1 MFIGNNSVT
10 SSGNIN
16 VQPESA
22 GFMDPVEEALY
33 NVAVDE
39 ANYNQILGCLAVAE
53 VTAAHNGLEPTSVY
67 TEGTISDFWGKI
79 KEFFKKI
86 WAKIKGLWAKLVATF
101 DRHAKSGQEFFD
113 KYKKTLVDKFTK
125 IDKDKI
131 KFSGY
136 NFSTINLDTNAN
148 VDNLKVAEVI
158 KDTGNTKIS
167 SSTTDDEI
175 TDLEEKYRG
184 ALIGEG
190 SSSYTLKE
198 MVKELHDKLR
208 DGGTKDNDMDVDFVY
223 ISNILAGS
231 DKKLRDFDKT
241 FRNLEKTMNKNI
253 RDAEKLQDQNIRSAA
268 SSTSSSSTSSGSG
281 SGGSGSTSSGSG
293 STTTTN
299 PNDNITMY
307 SKAIRYIKSCLASFQ
322 AAAAEIIKAAKDEIS
337 QAKGFAAQVLR
348 AGVRDGF
355 KESAGFSSD
364 SIFGM
369 VNLA

>member
-10 SSGNIN
+10 LSGNIN
-16 VQPESA
+16 VQAESA

-53 VTAAHNGLEPTSVY
+53 VTAAHNGLDPASVY

-136 NFSTINLDTNAN
+136 KFSTIDLDTNAN
-148 VDNLKVAEVI
+148 VNNLAVATVI
-158 KDTGNTKIS
+158 STNNIS

-184 ALIGEG
+184 KLIGENN
-190 SSSYTLKE
+190 SSYTLKE

-223 ISNILAGS
+223 ISGILSGS

-241 FRNLEKTMNKNI
+241 FRGLEKTMNKNI
-253 RDAEKLQDQNIRSAA
+253 RDAEKLQDKNIRAAA

-281 SGGSGSTSSGSG
+281 SGSSGSG

>member
-10 SSGNIN
+10 LSGNIN
-16 VQPESA
+16 VQAESA

-53 VTAAHNGLEPTSVY
+53 VTAAHNGLDPASVY

-136 NFSTINLDTNAN
+136 KFSTIDLSSNAN
-148 VDNLKVAEVI
+148 ADNLKVAEVI
-158 KDTGNTKIS
+158 KDTGNTKIT

-175 TDLEEKYRG
+175 TDLEDKYRG
-184 ALIGEG
+184 TLIGENN
-190 SSSYTLKE
+190 SSYTLKE

-208 DGGTKDNDMDVDFVY
+208 DGGTKDNDMDVDFNF
-223 ISNILAGS
+223 ISGVLSGS

-241 FRNLEKTMNKNI
+241 FRGLEKTMNKNI
-253 RDAEKLQDQNIRSAA
+253 RDAEKLQDQNIRAAA
-268 SSTSSSSTSSGSG
+268 SSTSNSSTSSGSG
-281 SGGSGSTSSGSG
+281 SGSSGSS

>member
-10 SSGNIN
+10 LSGNIN
-16 VQPESA
+16 VQAESA

-53 VTAAHNGLEPTSVY
+53 VTAAHNGLDPTSVY

-136 NFSTINLDTNAN
+136 NFNTIDLDSNAN
-148 VDNLKVAEVI
+148 VSNLAVAEVI
-158 KDTGNTKIS
+158 KTSNTPHIS
-167 SSTTDDEI
+167 STTTDDEI

-184 ALIGEG
+184 TLIGETN
-190 SSSYTLKE
+190 SSYTLKE

-208 DGGTKDNDMDVDFVY
+208 DGGTKDNDMNVDFNF
-223 ISNILAGS
+223 ISGVLAGS

-253 RDAEKLQDQNIRSAA
+253 RDAEKIQDQNIRNAA
-268 SSTSSSSTSSGSG
+268 SSGSG

-299 PNDNITMY
+299 SNDKITMY

-355 KESAGFSSD
+355 KESAGFSND

>member
-10 SSGNIN
+10 LSGNIN
-16 VQPESA
+16 VQAESA

-53 VTAAHNGLEPTSVY
+53 VTAAHNGLDPASVY

-136 NFSTINLDTNAN
+136 KFSTINLDSNAN
-148 VDNLKVAEVI
+148 VNNLAVATVI
-158 KDTGNTKIS
+158 STNNIS

-184 ALIGEG
+184 TLIGEN

-208 DGGTKDNDMDVDFVY
+208 DGGTKDNDMDVDFNF
-223 ISNILAGS
+223 ISGVLSGS

-241 FRNLEKTMNKNI
+241 FRGLEKTMNKNI
-253 RDAEKLQDQNIRSAA
+253 RDAEKLQDQNIRAAA
-268 SSTSSSSTSSGSG
+268 SNTSSSSTSSGSG
-281 SGGSGSTSSGSG
+281 SGSSGSG

-355 KESAGFSSD
+355 KESAGLSSD